1 MNSLQPPTTPRF
13 DVFEPGDKTA
23 LVCMDVPEMERIVSE
38 QLGGLGYKIHTGIS
52 VEDLLFK
59 MRAHPYDVIVIA
71 ENFGAASIEQN
82 LLLRETI
89 NSPASQRR
97 QQLVV
102 LAGASLRTADEMQAF
117 QYSVDLVI
125 GLADLM
131 NVRPVVRRAA
141 LRQQEFYARYHG
153 ALSAADSI

>member
-1 MNSLQPPTTPRF
+1 MLFRSGCAR
-13 DVFEPGDKTA
+13 
-23 LVCMDVPEMERIVSE
+23 
-38 QLGGLGYKIHTGIS
+38 IS